1 LHATECTGTG
11 NKTIHKKNKITNPM
25 TSKLT
30 PVKKTHK
37 ENTQKETKPNQQA

>member
-1 LHATECTGTG
+1 MHWYWQQNNTQ
-11 NKTIHKKNKITNPM
+11 KNKITNPM